1 MQNKV
6 SQLVIEGKVSP
17 SKHPWRIMKKTTLL
31 AIDLKKEVISVALSG
46 LMMVVV
52 AMILTI
58 AT

>member
-1 MQNKV
+1 
-6 SQLVIEGKVSP
+6 
-17 SKHPWRIMKKTTLL
+17 MKKTTLL